1 MKAVWLV
8 IRTLWCLVAAYIPIA
23 IKHINQRLWIEI
35 GCTVGDCY
43 RPGTSAS
50 FELDV
55 LTVGT
60 AIIIWP
66 VCLWFLIGKFVVVS
80 FRKKTTTEDV

>member
-1 MKAVWLV
+1 MKAVWLA
-8 IRTLWCLVAAYIPIA
+8 IRTLWCLAAACIPIA
-23 IKHINQRLWIEI
+23 INHINQRLWSEI

-55 LTVGT
+55 LTAGT
-60 AIIIWP
+60 AIILWP
-66 VCLWFLIGKFVVVS
+66 VCLWFLVGHFLVER
-80 FRKKTTTEDV
+80 FRKKCAIKDA